1 MVRMDMSDNDAA
13 LALNAVLKELLKEK
27 GYEVEDYEP
36 RWEEDAHKLGIN
48 PPDAAKTMIYTLL
61 KPELAGGS
69 SAKKVEKLGR
79 YYYSGAASTAPMLA

>member
-1 MVRMDMSDNDAA
+1 MAMSDNDSA
-13 LALNAVLKELLKEK
+13 LAFKAVLMELLKEK

-36 RWEEDAHKLGIN
+36 RWEDAHRKLGTN
-48 PPDAAKTMIYTLL
+48 PPDAAKALMYTLL
-61 KPELAGGS
+61 EPEVADGS

>member
-1 MVRMDMSDNDAA
+1 MGRMDMSDNDAA

-36 RWEEDAHKLGIN
+36 RWEDAHKLGTN
-48 PPDAAKTMIYTLL
+48 PPDTAKMMIYTLL